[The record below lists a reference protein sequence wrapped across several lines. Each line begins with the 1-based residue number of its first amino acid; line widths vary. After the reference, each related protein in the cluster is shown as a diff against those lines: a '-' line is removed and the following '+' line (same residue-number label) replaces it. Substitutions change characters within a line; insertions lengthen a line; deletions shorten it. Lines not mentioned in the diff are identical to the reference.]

1 MITKFGLLVLS
12 LVSTGLA
19 GQWPGW
25 RGPTGDGIVPDT
37 KAPLEW
43 SVEKDLKWKVKV
55 PGKGHASPVIWDEA
69 LFLVSADEDTG
80 ERILMRLNLK
90 SGKTIWKKTVLEAY
104 TKNNR
109 TSWRIS
115 ANPVAR

>member
-55 PGKGHASPVIWDEA
+55 PGRGHASPVIWDSNHRYA
-69 LFLVSADEDTG
+69 ICFD
-80 ERILMRLNLK
+80 
-90 SGKTIWKKTVLEAY
+90 
-104 TKNNR
+104 
-109 TSWRIS
+109 
-115 ANPVAR
+115 